1 MRAAD
6 LMLAAVWLSVASA
19 VSLWLAYGGLNQ
31 VTDPASAI
39 TAVGIVT
46 GLVGTD
52 LILVMLVLAARIPAI
67 DRVVGQD
74 KTMAFHRRL
83 GKPALYLILAHA
95 VLLTVGYAMSDGPGF
110 DPAIAATVF
119 ERFSSSRAG
128 TRPGAPGDGT
138 RHYGLG
144 LAIVAEIARRHD
156 GTVSIDQSHPGGAV
170 VCSFPLALR
179 ER

>member
-6 LMLAAVWLSVASA
+6 LMVAAVWLSVASA

-74 KTMAFHRRL
+74 L
-83 GKPALYLILAHA
+83 SLIH
-95 VLLTVGYAMSDGPGF
+95 
-110 DPAIAATVF
+110 I
-119 ERFSSSRAG
+119 
-128 TRPGAPGDGT
+128 
-138 RHYGLG
+138 
-144 LAIVAEIARRHD
+144 
-156 GTVSIDQSHPGGAV
+156 
-170 VCSFPLALR
+170 
-179 ER
+179 